1 VNTFI
6 KELMKQEGDQREG
19 FKLLWKQ
26 DKLDEL
32 SEYIRANSNVY
43 HTFVEMFMP
52 CVMGHIR
59 WKEGLKAALKNEAHF
74 PMTYKTIHEEAF
86 VILEIENKWRR
97 YEAEAKYRIENNIE
111 DHKKPF
117 KDGYAAENSFPLAKW
132 TQKKVTKNVQG
143 QKKKFINIAWNG
155 PGLMRYNSIIKGW
168 TEKMTREQRVE
179 VDKGLVEYLLAQKQR
194 NENGGVHGAEAE
206 NRRARLEIY
215 DSICTFQDYY
225 DYHEGPTV
233 QMDIQPPQVTG
244 EASSVEEQE
253 LVVTDAAHI

>member
-1 VNTFI
+1 
-6 KELMKQEGDQREG
+6 MKQEDEKREG

-26 DKLDEL
+26 DKIDKL

-43 HTFVEMFMP
+43 HVFVEMFMP
-52 CVMGHIR
+52 CVMGDMR

-74 PMTYKTIHEEAF
+74 PMSYKTIHEEAF

-97 YEAEAKYRIENNIE
+97 YEAEAKYRIEKNMN

-143 QKKKFINIAWNG
+143 QKKKFINTPWNAQ
-155 PGLMRYNSIIKGW
+155 GLMRYSDIIKGW
-168 TEKMTREQRVE
+168 TENMTREQRVE
-179 VDKGLVEYLLAQKQR
+179 VDKGLVEYLGQKKQKG
-194 NENGGVHGAEAE
+194 NKKANAAEAE
-206 NRRARLEIY
+206 SRRGRLEIY

-233 QMDIQPPQVTG
+233 PIDIQPPQEVTG
-244 EASSVEEQE
+244 EASSEEEQ
-253 LVVTDAAHI
+253 LVATNVAQL